1 MVEKNM
7 KMTRGAP
14 AMHQPLIRF
23 LILSLALGAF
33 LVPRSAGAQEEV
45 RLQGSD
51 VAVYNLAGH
60 VEVVSGGGSDVVV
73 QIIRGGG
80 DADQLSIETIQ
91 ANGREALVVH
101 YPGDRIV
108 YSELG
113 RNSKTQLRVR
123 SDGTFGDGGRSRGD
137 EVEIRGSGRGL
148 EAWAD
153 LRITVPA
160 GKDLAVYLAVGEA
173 EARELEADLLIDTGS
188 GKIQAF
194 GITGNV
200 NLDTG
205 SGAVVAEEI
214 RGNLMVDTGSG
225 SIRVAGVQGDEVTVD
240 TGSGSVVADG
250 ITASR
255 VEVDTGSG
263 GIELSRV
270 SSPDVYL
277 DTGSG
282 RIEVE
287 LLQDIDR
294 MVIDTGSGSVVIRMP
309 AGLGAEVEVDTGSG
323 GIDID
328 VPLEVQ
334 QVRRNYLRGIL
345 GDGRGSI
352 EVDTGSGSVRLI
364 GG

>member
-1 MVEKNM
+1 M
-7 KMTRGAP
+7 KMTRGVLTLP
-14 AMHQPLIRF
+14 QL

-33 LVPRSAGAQEEV
+33 LAPRGAGAQEEV

-51 VAVYNLAGH
+51 VAIYNLAGH
-60 VEVVSGGGSDVVV
+60 VEVVAGSGSDVVV
-73 QIIRGGG
+73 QVMRGGG
-80 DADQLSIETIQ
+80 DADQLSLETIQ
-91 ANGREALVVH
+91 ANGREALVVR
-101 YPGDRIV
+101 YPGDRII

-153 LRITVPA
+153 LRITVPS

-188 GKIQAF
+188 GAIHAY
-194 GITGNV
+194 GITGRV
-200 NLDTG
+200 SLDTG
-205 SGAVVAEEI
+205 SGEVIAEEI

-225 SIRVAGVQGDEVTVD
+225 SVRVVGVQGDEVTLD
-240 TGSGSVVADG
+240 TGSGSVVASG

-255 VEVDTGSG
+255 LEVDTGSG
-263 GIELSRV
+263 GIDLSRV
-270 SSPDVYL
+270 SSPDIYL

-282 RIEVE
+282 HVEVE
-287 LLQDIDR
+287 LLLDVDDL
-294 MVIDTGSGSVVIRMP
+294 VIDTGSGSVVIHLP

-323 GIDID
+323 GIDLD
-328 VPLEVQ
+328 VPLEVRRI
-334 QVRRNYLRGIL
+334 RRNYLRGVL

-352 EVDTGSGSVRLI
+352 RVDTGSGSIRLI